1 MTPSVLVVGSI
12 AFDIIFSI
20 EHDFRQS
27 IPVENGEIR
36 NFNAVFM
43 ANEKT
48 EFPGGTAGNIAYW
61 LGQKY
66 VRSSIFSAVGKDFD
80 DKGYRT
86 RLQNFGAEVRGTI
99 GSFSAHA
106 YMISDP
112 LHQQI
117 IIWQPNAYIEN
128 KAQQLADFYSP
139 VELGAFEIAIFAA
152 GTPDSIEAHM
162 REFKKANPQAKIIFD
177 PGQITHTFEKAGFQK
192 CCDLSDIIV
201 GNDIEFSFFRKM
213 GLPKDITTIETFGAK
228 GVTIT
233 ENNIE
238 TKVTAVKA
246 EKVVETTGA
255 GDAFRAG
262 LISGLLHGLS
272 LPEAAAIGAELG
284 AECVALPSGQGE

>member
-20 EHDFRQS
+20 EHDFRKS

-36 NFNAVFM
+36 SFNASFM

-48 EFPGGTAGNIAYW
+48 EFPGGTAGNIAWW

-66 VRSSIFSAVGKDFD
+66 VRSSVFSAVGEDFD
-80 DKGYRT
+80 SKGYRR
-86 RLQNFGAEVRGTI
+86 RLQSRGAEVRGKT
-99 GSFSAHA
+99 GNFSAHA

-117 IIWQPNAYIEN
+117 IIWQPNAYLEN
-128 KAQQLADFYSP
+128 KTQKLSEYYSSA
-139 VELGAFEIAIFAA
+139 ELESFEVAIFAA
-152 GTPDSIEAHM
+152 GTHDSIPAHM
-162 REFKKANPQAKIIFD
+162 AEFRTANPKATIIFD
-177 PGQITHTFEKAGFQK
+177 PGQITHTFEKEELAQ
-192 CCDLSDIIV
+192 CCRLADILV
-201 GNDIEFSFFRKM
+201 GNDIEFKHLRTL
-213 GLPKDITTIETFGAK
+213 GLPHDIITIETFGAK
-228 GVTIT
+228 GVTIV
-233 ENNIE
+233 ENGNE
-238 TKVTAVKA
+238 TKIPAVTA

-262 LISGLLHGLS
+262 LISGILHGMS
-272 LPEAAAIGAELG
+272 LPEAAQIGAELG